1 MTGGENMSAVHPKPS
16 FLVGLIGSGIAA
28 SRTPPMHEA
37 AADAAGIRYIYKK
50 IDMTELNLGVEALPD
65 LLTAAK
71 RMGFD
76 GLNITHPCKQAI
88 LPLLDELSP
97 DAQALGA
104 VNTVVIRDGRMIG
117 HNTDWFGFAENFR
130 RNMQGAPLNQVVQFG
145 AGGAGAA
152 VAFALMKLGVQ
163 ELTII
168 DVDPAKARG
177 VADGLS
183 ARFVEARVKVGDDVA
198 AAIAGANG
206 VVNATPIGMDKYPG
220 TPLPVALLRPDL
232 WVAEIV
238 YFPLETTLLR
248 AARALGCRTVDG
260 GGMAIFQGTEAFR
273 LFTGIPP
280 DPDVFFETFASLGR
294 VTPSR

>member
-1 MTGGENMSAVHPKPS
+1 MLAVHPNPS

-37 AADAAGIRYIYKK
+37 AADAAGIRYLYRK
-50 IDMTELNLGVEALPD
+50 IDLNELKLGVEALPE

-71 RMGFD
+71 RMSFS
-76 GLNITHPCKQAI
+76 GLNVTHPCKQAI

-97 DAQALGA
+97 DAEALGA
-104 VNTVVIRDGRMIG
+104 VNTVVINNGRMTG

-130 RNMQGAPLNQVVQFG
+130 RNMQGAPLGRVVQFG

-152 VAFALMKLGVQ
+152 VAFALMKLGVE

-168 DVDPAKARG
+168 DVDLPKARSI
-177 VADGLS
+177 VDGLS
-183 ARFVEARVKVGDDVA
+183 SRFEKGRLKVGQDIAAAVA
-198 AAIAGANG
+198 AADGI
-206 VVNATPIGMDKYPG
+206 VNATPIGMDKYPG
-220 TPLPVALLRPDL
+220 TPLPTALLRPSL

-238 YFPLETTLLR
+238 YFPLETALLR

-273 LFTGIPP
+273 LFTGISP
-280 DPDVFFETFASLGR
+280 DPDIFLATFVSLGG
-294 VTPSR
+294 

>member
-1 MTGGENMSAVHPKPS
+1 MPSMHPKSS

-37 AADAAGIRYIYKK
+37 AADAAGIRYLYKK
-50 IDMTELNLGVEALPD
+50 IDLTELKLGVEALPE

-76 GLNITHPCKQAI
+76 GLNVTHPCKQAI

-104 VNTVVIRDGRMIG
+104 VNTVVIRNGRMTG

-130 RNMQGAPLNQVVQFG
+130 RNMAGAPLNRVVQLG
-145 AGGAGAA
+145 AGGAGVA
-152 VAFALMKLGVQ
+152 VAFALMKLGVK

-168 DVDPAKARG
+168 DVDPAKAQN
-177 VADGLS
+177 VVDGLS
-183 ARFVEARVKVGDDVA
+183 PRFAEGRLKVGHDVA
-198 AAIAGANG
+198 AAVAAADGI
-206 VVNATPIGMDKYPG
+206 VNATPIGMDKYPG
-220 TPLPVALLRPDL
+220 TPLPTGLLRADL

-238 YFPLETTLLR
+238 YFPLETALLR
-248 AARALGCRTVDG
+248 TARALGCRTVDG

-273 LFTGIPP
+273 LFTGISP
-280 DPDVFFETFASLGR
+280 DPDVFFATFATLGG
-294 VTPSR
+294 

>member
-1 MTGGENMSAVHPKPS
+1 MLAVHPKPS

-28 SRTPPMHEA
+28 SRTPPMHQA
-37 AADAAGIRYIYKK
+37 AADAAGIRYLYKK
-50 IDMTELNLGVEALPD
+50 IDLAELNLDAEALPE

-71 RMGFD
+71 WMGFD
-76 GLNITHPCKQAI
+76 GLNVTHPCKQAI

-97 DAQALGA
+97 DAEALGA
-104 VNTVVIRDGRMIG
+104 VNTVVIRNGRMTG

-130 RNMQGAPLNQVVQFG
+130 RNMQGAPLGRVVQFG

-163 ELTII
+163 DLTVI
-168 DVDPAKARG
+168 DVDLPKARS
-177 VADGLS
+177 VVDGLS
-183 ARFVEARVKVGDDVA
+183 SRFENGRLKVGQDVA
-198 AAIAGANG
+198 AAVAAADGI
-206 VVNATPIGMDKYPG
+206 VNATPIGMEKYPG
-220 TPLPVALLRPDL
+220 TPLPTALLRPSL

-238 YFPLETTLLR
+238 YFPLETALLR

-273 LFTGIPP
+273 LFTGISP
-280 DPDVFFETFASLGR
+280 DPDIFLATFISLGG
-294 VTPSR
+294 

>member
-1 MTGGENMSAVHPKPS
+1 MSNMHPKSS

-37 AADAAGIRYIYKK
+37 AADAAGIRYLYKK
-50 IDMTELNLGVEALPD
+50 IDLTELKLGAEALPE

-76 GLNITHPCKQAI
+76 GLNVTHPCKQSI

-97 DAQALGA
+97 DAEALGA
-104 VNTVVIRDGRMIG
+104 VNTVVIRNGRMTG

-130 RNMQGAPLNQVVQFG
+130 RNMQGAPLGRVVQFG

-152 VAFALMKLGVQ
+152 VAFALMKLGAQ
-163 ELTII
+163 ELTVI
-168 DVDPAKARG
+168 DVDVAKAQSM
-177 VADGLS
+177 VDGLS
-183 ARFVEARVKVGDDVA
+183 PRFAEGRVKVGQDVA
-198 AAIAGANG
+198 TAVTGADG
-206 VVNATPIGMDKYPG
+206 IVNATPIGMDKYPG
-220 TPLPVALLRPDL
+220 TPLPMALLRPDL

-238 YFPLETTLLR
+238 YFPLETALLR

-273 LFTGIPP
+273 LFTGISP
-280 DPDVFFETFASLGR
+280 DPDVFFATFASLGG
-294 VTPSR
+294 

>member
-1 MTGGENMSAVHPKPS
+1 MHPKPS

-37 AADAAGIRYIYKK
+37 AADAAGIRYIYRK
-50 IDMTELNLGVEALPD
+50 IDLSELKLGVEALPE
-65 LLTAAK
+65 LLTAAR

-76 GLNITHPCKQAI
+76 GLNVTHPCKQAI
-88 LPLLDELSP
+88 IPLLDELSP
-97 DAQALGA
+97 DAEALGA
-104 VNTVVIRDGRMIG
+104 VNNVVIRSGRMTG

-130 RNMQGAPLNQVVQFG
+130 RNMQGAPLGRVVQFG

-163 ELTII
+163 DLSII
-168 DVDPAKARG
+168 DVDSAKAQN
-177 VADGLS
+177 VVDGLS
-183 ARFVEARVKVGDDVA
+183 SRFEDGRLKVGRDVA
-198 AAIAGANG
+198 AAVAAADGI
-206 VVNATPIGMDKYPG
+206 VNATPIGMDGYPG
-220 TPLPVALLRPDL
+220 TPLPPALLRPDL

-238 YFPLETTLLR
+238 YFPLETALLR

-273 LFTGIPP
+273 LFTGISP
-280 DPDVFFETFASLGR
+280 DPDVFFATFASLGG
-294 VTPSR
+294 

>member
-1 MTGGENMSAVHPKPS
+1 MHLKPS

-50 IDMTELNLGVEALPD
+50 IDLTELKLGVEALPE

-71 RMGFD
+71 RMGFN
-76 GLNITHPCKQAI
+76 GLNVTHPCKQAI
-88 LPLLDELSP
+88 MPLLDELSP
-97 DAQALGA
+97 DAEALGA
-104 VNTVVIRDGRMIG
+104 VNTVVIGNGRMTG

-130 RNMQGAPLNQVVQFG
+130 RNMQGAPLGRVVQFG

-163 ELTII
+163 DLTI
-168 DVDPAKARG
+168 VDLDLPKAHS
-177 VADGLS
+177 VVDGLS
-183 ARFVEARVKVGDDVA
+183 SRFEKGRLKVGQDVA
-198 AAIAGANG
+198 AAVAAADGI
-206 VVNATPIGMDKYPG
+206 VNATPIGMDKYPD
-220 TPLPVALLRPDL
+220 TPLPPALLRPDL

-238 YFPLETTLLR
+238 YFPLETALLR

-273 LFTGIPP
+273 LFTGISP
-280 DPDVFFETFASLGR
+280 DPDVFFATFASLGG
-294 VTPSR
+294 

>member
-1 MTGGENMSAVHPKPS
+1 MLAVHPNPS

-37 AADAAGIRYIYKK
+37 AADAAGIRYLYRK
-50 IDMTELNLGVEALPD
+50 IDLNELKLGVEALPE

-71 RMGFD
+71 RMSFN
-76 GLNITHPCKQAI
+76 GLNVTHPCKQAI

-97 DAQALGA
+97 DAEALGA
-104 VNTVVIRDGRMIG
+104 VNTVVIKNGRMTG

-130 RNMQGAPLNQVVQFG
+130 RNMQGAPLGRVVQFG

-168 DVDPAKARG
+168 DVDLPKARS
-177 VADGLS
+177 VVDGLS
-183 ARFVEARVKVGDDVA
+183 ARFEKGRLKVGQDVA
-198 AAIAGANG
+198 AAVAAADGI
-206 VVNATPIGMDKYPG
+206 VNATPIGMDKYPG
-220 TPLPVALLRPDL
+220 TPLPTALLRPGL
-232 WVAEIV
+232 WVAEVV
-238 YFPLETTLLR
+238 YFPLETALLR

-273 LFTGIPP
+273 LFTGVSP
-280 DPDVFFETFASLGR
+280 DPDIFLATFVSLGG
-294 VTPSR
+294 

>member
-1 MTGGENMSAVHPKPS
+1 MHQKPS

-37 AADAAGIRYIYKK
+37 AADAAGIRYLYKK
-50 IDMTELNLGVEALPD
+50 IDLTELKLGAQALPE

-76 GLNITHPCKQAI
+76 GLNVTHPCKQAI

-97 DAQALGA
+97 DADALGA
-104 VNTVVIRDGRMIG
+104 VNTVVIRNGRMIG

-130 RNMQGAPLNQVVQFG
+130 RNKQGASLGRVVQFG
-145 AGGAGAA
+145 AGGAGSA
-152 VAFALMKLGVQ
+152 VAFAPMKLGVR
-163 ELTII
+163 ELTIM
-168 DVDPAKARG
+168 DVDLAKAQN
-177 VADGLS
+177 VVDGLS
-183 ARFVEARVKVGDDVA
+183 PRFVEGRLKVGQDVA
-198 AAIAGANG
+198 AAVAAADGI
-206 VVNATPIGMDKYPG
+206 VNATPIGMDKYPG
-220 TPLPVALLRPDL
+220 TPLPTALLRPDL

-238 YFPLETTLLR
+238 YFPPETALLG

-273 LFTGIPP
+273 LFTGISP
-280 DPDVFFETFASLGR
+280 DPDVFFATFASLGG
-294 VTPSR
+294 

>member
-1 MTGGENMSAVHPKPS
+1 MHQKPS

-37 AADAAGIRYIYKK
+37 AADAAGIRYLYKK
-50 IDMTELNLGVEALPD
+50 IDLTELKLGAQALPE

-76 GLNITHPCKQAI
+76 GLNVTHPCKQAI

-97 DAQALGA
+97 DADALGA
-104 VNTVVIRDGRMIG
+104 VNTVVIRNGRMIG

-130 RNMQGAPLNQVVQFG
+130 RNKQGASLGRVVQFG
-145 AGGAGAA
+145 AGGAGSA
-152 VAFALMKLGVQ
+152 VAFALMKLGVR
-163 ELTII
+163 ELTIM
-168 DVDPAKARG
+168 DVDLAKAQN
-177 VADGLS
+177 VVDGLS
-183 ARFVEARVKVGDDVA
+183 PRFVEGRLKVGQDVA
-198 AAIAGANG
+198 AAVAAADGI
-206 VVNATPIGMDKYPG
+206 VNATPIGMDKYPG
-220 TPLPVALLRPDL
+220 TPLPTALLRPDL

-238 YFPLETTLLR
+238 YFPPETALLG

-273 LFTGIPP
+273 LFTGISP
-280 DPDVFFETFASLGR
+280 DPDVFFATFASLGG
-294 VTPSR
+294 

>member
-1 MTGGENMSAVHPKPS
+1 MPTMHPKSS

-37 AADAAGIRYIYKK
+37 AADAAGIRYLYKK
-50 IDMTELNLGVEALPD
+50 IDLAELKLGVEALPE
-65 LLTAAK
+65 LLTAAN
-71 RMGFD
+71 RLGFD
-76 GLNITHPCKQAI
+76 GLNVTHPCKQAI

-104 VNTVVIRDGRMIG
+104 VNTVVIRNGRMTG

-130 RNMQGAPLNQVVQFG
+130 RNMQGASLGRVVQFG
-145 AGGAGAA
+145 AGGAGSA

-168 DVDPAKARG
+168 DLDLAKAQS
-177 VADGLS
+177 VVDGLS
-183 ARFVEARVKVGDDVA
+183 PRFAEGRLRAGQGQDVA
-198 AAIAGANG
+198 AAVAAADGI
-206 VVNATPIGMDKYPG
+206 VNATPIGMDKYPS
-220 TPLPVALLRPDL
+220 TPLPPAMLRPDL

-238 YFPLETTLLR
+238 YFPLETALLR

-273 LFTGIPP
+273 LFTGISP
-280 DPDVFFETFASLGR
+280 DPDVFFATFASLGG
-294 VTPSR
+294 

>member
-1 MTGGENMSAVHPKPS
+1 MPSMHPKSS

-37 AADAAGIRYIYKK
+37 AADAAGIRYLYKK
-50 IDMTELNLGVEALPD
+50 IDLTELKLGVEALPE

-76 GLNITHPCKQAI
+76 GLNVTHPCKQAI

-104 VNTVVIRDGRMIG
+104 VNTVVIRNGRMTG

-130 RNMQGAPLNQVVQFG
+130 RNMAGAPLGRVVQLG
-145 AGGAGAA
+145 AGGAGVA
-152 VAFALMKLGVQ
+152 VAFALMKLGVE

-168 DVDPAKARG
+168 DVDPAKAQN
-177 VADGLS
+177 VVDGLS
-183 ARFVEARVKVGDDVA
+183 PRFAEGRLKVGHDVA
-198 AAIAGANG
+198 AAVAAADGI
-206 VVNATPIGMDKYPG
+206 VNATPIGMDKYPG
-220 TPLPVALLRPDL
+220 TPLPTGLLRADL

-238 YFPLETTLLR
+238 YFPLETALLR
-248 AARALGCRTVDG
+248 TARALGCRTVDG

-273 LFTGIPP
+273 LFTGISP
-280 DPDVFFETFASLGR
+280 DPDVFFATFATLGG
-294 VTPSR
+294 

>member
-1 MTGGENMSAVHPKPS
+1 MHLKPS

-37 AADAAGIRYIYKK
+37 ADDAAGIRYIYKK
-50 IDMTELNLGVEALPD
+50 IDLTELKLGVEALPE

-71 RMGFD
+71 RMGFN
-76 GLNITHPCKQAI
+76 GLNVTHPCKQAI
-88 LPLLDELSP
+88 MPLLDELSP
-97 DAQALGA
+97 DAEALGA
-104 VNTVVIRDGRMIG
+104 VNTVVIGNGRMTG

-130 RNMQGAPLNQVVQFG
+130 RNMQGAPLGRVVQFG

-163 ELTII
+163 DLTI
-168 DVDPAKARG
+168 VDLDLPKAHS
-177 VADGLS
+177 VVDGLS
-183 ARFVEARVKVGDDVA
+183 SRFEKGRLKVGQDVA
-198 AAIAGANG
+198 AAVAAADGI
-206 VVNATPIGMDKYPG
+206 VNATPIGMDKYPD
-220 TPLPVALLRPDL
+220 TPLPPALLRPDL

-238 YFPLETTLLR
+238 YFPLETALLR

-273 LFTGIPP
+273 LFKGISP
-280 DPDVFFETFASLGR
+280 DPDVFFATFASLGG
-294 VTPSR
+294 

>member
-1 MTGGENMSAVHPKPS
+1 MPGMHPKSS

-37 AADAAGIRYIYKK
+37 AADAAGIRYLYKK
-50 IDMTELNLGVEALPD
+50 IDLTELKLGAQALPE

-76 GLNITHPCKQAI
+76 GLNVTHPCKQAI

-97 DAQALGA
+97 DADALGA
-104 VNTVVIRDGRMIG
+104 VNTVVIRNGRMIG

-130 RNMQGAPLNQVVQFG
+130 RNKQGASLGRVVQFG
-145 AGGAGAA
+145 AGGAGSA
-152 VAFALMKLGVQ
+152 VAFALMKLGVR
-163 ELTII
+163 ELTIM
-168 DVDPAKARG
+168 DVDLAKAQN
-177 VADGLS
+177 VVDGLS
-183 ARFVEARVKVGDDVA
+183 PRFVEGRLKVGQDVA
-198 AAIAGANG
+198 AAVAAADGI
-206 VVNATPIGMDKYPG
+206 VNATPIGMDKYPG
-220 TPLPVALLRPDL
+220 TPLPTALLRPDL

-238 YFPLETTLLR
+238 YFPPETALLR

-273 LFTGIPP
+273 LFTGISP
-280 DPDVFFETFASLGR
+280 DPDVFFATFASLGG
-294 VTPSR
+294 

>member
-1 MTGGENMSAVHPKPS
+1 MRLKPS
-16 FLVGLIGSGIAA
+16 FLVGLIGGGIMA

-50 IDMTELNLGVEALPD
+50 IDLTELKLDVEALPE

-88 LPLLDELSP
+88 LPLLDEFSP
-97 DAQALGA
+97 DAEALGA
-104 VNTVVIRDGRMIG
+104 VNTVVIRGGRTIG

-130 RNMQGAPLNQVVQFG
+130 LNMQGAPLGRVVQFG
-145 AGGAGAA
+145 AGGAGSA

-163 ELTII
+163 ELTIV
-168 DVDPAKARG
+168 DVVPAKAQS
-177 VADGLS
+177 VVDGLR
-183 ARFVEARVKVGDDVA
+183 ARFAEHRVKVECDIA
-198 AAIAGANG
+198 AATADAEGL
-206 VVNATPIGMDKYPG
+206 VNATPIGMDEYPG
-220 TPLPVALLRPDL
+220 TPLPVSLLRPDL

-238 YFPLETTLLR
+238 YFPLETALLR
-248 AARALGCRTVDG
+248 SARALGCRTVDG

-280 DPDVFFETFASLGR
+280 DPGVFFATFASLGR
-294 VTPSR
+294 VTPG

>member
-1 MTGGENMSAVHPKPS
+1 MHQKPS

-37 AADAAGIRYIYKK
+37 AADAAGIRYLYKK
-50 IDMTELNLGVEALPD
+50 IDLTELKLGAQALPE

-76 GLNITHPCKQAI
+76 GLNVTHPCKQAI

-97 DAQALGA
+97 DADALGA
-104 VNTVVIRDGRMIG
+104 VNTVVIRNGRMIG

-130 RNMQGAPLNQVVQFG
+130 RNKQGASLGRVVQFG
-145 AGGAGAA
+145 AGGAGSA
-152 VAFALMKLGVQ
+152 VAFALMKLGVR
-163 ELTII
+163 ELTIM
-168 DVDPAKARG
+168 DVDLAKAQN
-177 VADGLS
+177 VVDGLS
-183 ARFVEARVKVGDDVA
+183 PRFVEGRLKVGQDVA
-198 AAIAGANG
+198 AAVAAADGI
-206 VVNATPIGMDKYPG
+206 VNATPIGMDKYPG
-220 TPLPVALLRPDL
+220 TPLPTALLRPDL

-238 YFPLETTLLR
+238 YFPPETALLR

-273 LFTGIPP
+273 LFTGISP
-280 DPDVFFETFASLGR
+280 DPGVFFATFASLGG
-294 VTPSR
+294 

>member
-1 MTGGENMSAVHPKPS
+1 MHPKSS

-37 AADAAGIRYIYKK
+37 AADAAGIRYLYKK
-50 IDMTELNLGVEALPD
+50 IDLTELKLGVEALPE

-76 GLNITHPCKQAI
+76 GLNVTHPCKQAI

-104 VNTVVIRDGRMIG
+104 VNTVVIRNGRMTG

-130 RNMQGAPLNQVVQFG
+130 RNMAGAPLGRVVQLG
-145 AGGAGAA
+145 AGGAGVA
-152 VAFALMKLGVQ
+152 VAFALMKLGVE

-168 DVDPAKARG
+168 DVDPAKAQN
-177 VADGLS
+177 VVDGLS
-183 ARFVEARVKVGDDVA
+183 PRFAEGRLKVGHDVA
-198 AAIAGANG
+198 AAVAAADGI
-206 VVNATPIGMDKYPG
+206 VNATPIGMDKYPG
-220 TPLPVALLRPDL
+220 TPLPTGLLRADL

-238 YFPLETTLLR
+238 YFPLETALLR
-248 AARALGCRTVDG
+248 TARALGCRTVDG

-273 LFTGIPP
+273 LFTGISP
-280 DPDVFFETFASLGR
+280 DPDVFFATFATLGG
-294 VTPSR
+294 

>member
-1 MTGGENMSAVHPKPS
+1 MPSTHTKSS

-37 AADAAGIRYIYKK
+37 AADAAGFRYLYKK
-50 IDMTELNLGVEALPD
+50 IDLIELKLGVEALPE

-76 GLNITHPCKQAI
+76 GLNVTHPCKQAI

-97 DAQALGA
+97 DAEALGA
-104 VNTVVIRDGRMIG
+104 VNTVVVRNGRMIG

-130 RNMQGAPLNQVVQFG
+130 RNMKGVLLDRVVQFG
-145 AGGAGAA
+145 AGGAGSA

-168 DVDPAKARG
+168 DVDLVKARSL
-177 VADGLS
+177 VDGLS
-183 ARFVEARVKVGDDVA
+183 SRFAGRRLTAGQDVATAVA
-198 AAIAGANG
+198 AADGI
-206 VVNATPIGMDKYPG
+206 VNATPIGMEKYPG
-220 TPLPVALLRPDL
+220 TPLATALLRPDL

-238 YFPLETTLLR
+238 YFPLETALLH
-248 AARALGCRTVDG
+248 AARALGCCTVDG

-273 LFTGIPP
+273 LFTGISP
-280 DPDVFFETFASLGR
+280 DPDVFFATFASLGG
-294 VTPSR
+294 

>member
-1 MTGGENMSAVHPKPS
+1 MPSMHPRSS

-37 AADAAGIRYIYKK
+37 AADAAGIRYLYKK
-50 IDMTELNLGVEALPD
+50 IDLTELKLGAEALPE

-76 GLNITHPCKQAI
+76 GLNVTHPCKQAI

-97 DAQALGA
+97 DAEALGA
-104 VNTVVIRDGRMIG
+104 VNTVVIRNGRMTG
-117 HNTDWFGFAENFR
+117 HNTDWFGFAENFT
-130 RNMQGAPLNQVVQFG
+130 RNMQGAPLGCVVQFG

-152 VAFALMKLGVQ
+152 VAFALMKLGVR

-168 DVDPAKARG
+168 DVDVAKAQS
-177 VADGLS
+177 VVDGLS
-183 ARFVEARVKVGDDVA
+183 PRFAEVRVKVGRDVA
-198 AAIAGANG
+198 AAVAAADGI
-206 VVNATPIGMDKYPG
+206 VNATPIGMDKYPG
-220 TPLPVALLRPDL
+220 TPLPMALLRPDL

-238 YFPLETTLLR
+238 YFPLETALLR

-273 LFTGIPP
+273 LFTGISP
-280 DPDVFFETFASLGR
+280 DPDVFFATFASLGG
-294 VTPSR
+294 